1 MPHAV
6 VLDDYRAALVFLL
19 TAGVIA
25 PLFRRLKI
33 SPVIGYLVAGMA
45 LGPFGLGRFAWTAA
59 FSLPDQDSIARL
71 AEMGVVFLLFTIG
84 LELSL
89 ERLKRMR
96 RLVFGLGT
104 LQVVVCA
111 AAIGGIAMA
120 FGTNANAAAIIGGAL
135 ALSSTA
141 IVIPVL
147 AERKKLNSAAGRA
160 TFSVLLF
167 QDLMIAPLLFMVA
180 ALSGKT
186 ELTFGFGLLGAL
198 VPPVLGIAAIV
209 VAGRLVLRPLFQMVA
224 AARSTEFF
232 VAACLLV
239 VIVTG
244 LASAM
249 VGLGMEL
256 GAFIAGLLLAETE
269 YRREVEVTIE
279 PFKGLLLG
287 LFFVST
293 GAGLDLMQIAA
304 EPLVT
309 LGVAVGLVVLKA
321 IITSLLGRLIG
332 LPGAVARPVA
342 LMIGPGGEFAFVML
356 TAAAATQV
364 VPPPLAAHLMIAV
377 TLSMLA
383 IPALAS
389 LSGRLP
395 RPAPEALEK
404 LAEFMPPPD
413 DTERVI
419 VVGFGRVGQLVGSM
433 LERHEIPYLAVD
445 DDPQLVRREREN
457 GRAIYFGD
465 ASRIDFLRRVGLG
478 RARALVVTM
487 DAPRV
492 ADLVVAAAHTE
503 RPDLTIVARARDTRH
518 AQHLYEL
525 GATDAV
531 PETVEASLQLSE
543 AVLVDI
549 GIPMGFVI
557 ASIHEKRDEYRK
569 ILQAPNPSGR
579 ERRGIR
585 MSTRMRDLARKE
597 SARKETKREGPRDTG
612 PQQQPNRGA

>member
-1 MPHAV
+1 
-6 VLDDYRAALVFLL
+6 
-19 TAGVIA
+19 
-25 PLFRRLKI
+25 
-33 SPVIGYLVAGMA
+33 
-45 LGPFGLGRFAWTAA
+45 
-59 FSLPDQDSIARL
+59 
-71 AEMGVVFLLFTIG
+71 
-84 LELSL
+84 
-89 ERLKRMR
+89 
-96 RLVFGLGT
+96 
-104 LQVVVCA
+104 
-111 AAIGGIAMA
+111 
-120 FGTNANAAAIIGGAL
+120 
-135 ALSSTA
+135 
-141 IVIPVL
+141 
-147 AERKKLNSAAGRA
+147 
-160 TFSVLLF
+160 
-167 QDLMIAPLLFMVA
+167 
-180 ALSGKT
+180 
-186 ELTFGFGLLGAL
+186 
-198 VPPVLGIAAIV
+198 
-209 VAGRLVLRPLFQMVA
+209 
-224 AARSTEFF
+224 
-232 VAACLLV
+232 
-239 VIVTG
+239 
-244 LASAM
+244 
-249 VGLGMEL
+249 
-256 GAFIAGLLLAETE
+256 
-269 YRREVEVTIE
+269 
-279 PFKGLLLG
+279 
-287 LFFVST
+287 
-293 GAGLDLMQIAA
+293 
-304 EPLVT
+304 
-309 LGVAVGLVVLKA
+309 
-321 IITSLLGRLIG
+321 
-332 LPGAVARPVA
+332 
-342 LMIGPGGEFAFVML
+342 
-356 TAAAATQV
+356 
-364 VPPPLAAHLMIAV
+364 
-377 TLSMLA
+377 
-383 IPALAS
+383 
-389 LSGRLP
+389 
-395 RPAPEALEK
+395 
-404 LAEFMPPPD
+404 MPPPD

>member
-186 ELTFGFGLLGAL
+186 ELTFGFGLL
-198 VPPVLGIAAIV
+198 
-209 VAGRLVLRPLFQMVA
+209 
-224 AARSTEFF
+224 
-232 VAACLLV
+232 
-239 VIVTG
+239 
-244 LASAM
+244 
-249 VGLGMEL
+249 
-256 GAFIAGLLLAETE
+256 
-269 YRREVEVTIE
+269 
-279 PFKGLLLG
+279 
-287 LFFVST
+287 
-293 GAGLDLMQIAA
+293 
-304 EPLVT
+304 
-309 LGVAVGLVVLKA
+309 
-321 IITSLLGRLIG
+321 
-332 LPGAVARPVA
+332 GAVARPVA

>member
-1 MPHAV
+1 MPHAFAI
-6 VLDDYRAALVFLL
+6 DDYRAALVFLL

-25 PLFRRLKI
+25 PLFRKLKI

-59 FSLPDQDSIARL
+59 FSLPDQNAIERL
-71 AEMGVVFLLFTIG
+71 AEFGVVFLLFTIG

-104 LQVVVCA
+104 LQVVICA
-111 AAIGGIAMA
+111 AVIGGIALA
-120 FGTNANAAAIIGGAL
+120 LGTSANAAAVIGGAL

-147 AERKKLNSAAGRA
+147 AERKRLNSAGGRA

-180 ALSGKT
+180 ALSGT
-186 ELTFGFGLLGAL
+186 ASLSYGFALVEAL
-198 VPPVLGIAAIV
+198 VPPVLAIAAIV
-209 VAGRLVLRPLFQMVA
+209 VAGRLILRPMFHMVA

-239 VIVTG
+239 VIATG
-244 LASAM
+244 LVSAT

-293 GAGLDLMQIAA
+293 GAGLDVMQIAA
-304 EPLVT
+304 APLLT
-309 LGVAVGLVVLKA
+309 IGTAIGLIVLKA
-321 IITSLLGRLIG
+321 VITSLLGRLIG
-332 LPGAVARPVA
+332 LPGAVARQVA

-364 VPPPLAAHLMIAV
+364 VAPALAANLMIAV

-404 LAEFMPPPD
+404 LAEIMPPPD
-413 DTERVI
+413 DTARVI
-419 VVGFGRVGQLVGSM
+419 VVGYGRVGQLVGAM
-433 LERHEIPYLAVD
+433 LDRHEIPYLAVD
-445 DDPQLVRREREN
+445 DDPQVVRREREN

-465 ASRIDFLRRVGLG
+465 ASRIDFLRRVGLA

-492 ADLVVAAAHTE
+492 ADLVVEAAHVE

-518 AQHLYEL
+518 AQHLYEI

-569 ILQAPNPSGR
+569 MLQAPTPGER

-585 MSTRMRDLARKE
+585 MSTRMRELSRKE
-597 SARKETKREGPRDTG
+597 QRTRDTG
-612 PQQQPNRGA
+612 QQQQPNRG